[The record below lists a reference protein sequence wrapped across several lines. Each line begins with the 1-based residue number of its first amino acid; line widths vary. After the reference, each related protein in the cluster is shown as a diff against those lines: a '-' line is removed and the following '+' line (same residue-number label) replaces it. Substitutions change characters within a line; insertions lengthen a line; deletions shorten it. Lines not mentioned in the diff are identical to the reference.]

1 MKQSI
6 YISFL
11 LVALVS
17 SCNKLGVETVSGK
30 EEVYISAAMTSVET
44 RTRAPYLLAV
54 PTYDDPLDVDIWA
67 STTSGEY
74 EASDLDGSGDDGA
87 VAMHTTARFQSGE
100 NQLLKDIIYSDKN
113 AGVYFIGFHPSGWDG
128 THVNDGN
135 VQVYNAT
142 ILFDGSQDVM
152 FAPQTMGKYGLATHP
167 QLLFRH
173 LLTYVTVEVKV
184 DAAIVQEEE
193 SIRNAWGN
201 LTGLKI
207 TSSNRVSVGLY
218 DGLYSTDAQG
228 SAVYDFDSGVAF
240 QNDGGDG
247 KLSFYYKGTDTP
259 ISESDYYEMTRI
271 AEEVAYVMC
280 SPVVA
285 TSANPEEYT
294 IYLSTANRDVVVLP
308 LDLRTTDGSPFIG
321 STRGKHFKVVL
332 NFKRGDNITI
342 STGVTDW
349 TTGGTA
355 TGNIGESNIVNNSGN
370 ES

>member
-1 MKQSI
+1 MMM
-6 YISFL
+6 
-11 LVALVS
+11 ALMS
-17 SCNKLGVETVSGK
+17 SCNKLEVESVQGT
-30 EEVYISAAMTSVET
+30 EAVYISAAMSSVDIQT
-44 RTRAPYLLAV
+44 KAPYLLTL
-54 PTYDDPLDVDIWA
+54 PTYDDPLNVDIWA

-74 EASDLDGSGDDGA
+74 EASDLDGSGEDGA
-87 VAMHTTARFQSGE
+87 VAMHTTATFQSGE
-100 NQLLKDIIYSDKN
+100 NQLLKDIIYSEKN
-113 AGVYFIGFHPSGWDG
+113 QGVYFVGFHPNGWNG
-128 THVNDGN
+128 THVTEEN
-135 VQVYNAT
+135 VGDVYNAT
-142 ILFDGSQDVM
+142 VQFNGREDVM
-152 FAPQTMGKYGLATHP
+152 FAPQTMGKYGSGTNPH
-167 QLLFRH
+167 LLFHH
-173 LLTYVTVEVKV
+173 LLTYVTIEIKV
-184 DAAIVQEEE
+184 DVDTSAEEEDQVTEEE

-201 LTGLKI
+201 LTELKI

-218 DGLYSTDAQG
+218 NGLYSTDQQG
-228 SAVYDFDSGVAF
+228 ESVYDFDAGVAF

-247 KLSFYYKGTDTP
+247 KLSFHYKDTDAP
-259 ISESDYYEMTRI
+259 ISISNGYEMTRT

-280 SPVVA
+280 SPVFA
-285 TSANPEEYT
+285 TEANHEEYS